1 MNANELADELEAFH
15 VDPDGFPYMIGEA
28 INMLR
33 QQQAEIEALK
43 ADNGHY
49 RDMAVDFLR
58 CREPYGWHCFTKDDD
73 CLIMNGKRLSKPD
86 GSWTL
91 VVPLYLHSPRQ
102 EPKK

>member
-43 ADNGHY
+43 TKLNKYHLKEDLDRN
-49 RDMAVDFLR
+49 LNLI
-58 CREPYGWHCFTKDDD
+58 YGKE
-73 CLIMNGKRLSKPD
+73 LLK
-86 GSWTL
+86 
-91 VVPLYLHSPRQ
+91 
-102 EPKK
+102 

>member
-43 ADNGHY
+43 ADNEQMCKALFKAT
-49 RDMAVDFLR
+49 RAILR
-58 CREPYGWHCFTKDDD
+58 KAQ
-73 CLIMNGKRLSKPD
+73 NK
-86 GSWTL
+86 
-91 VVPLYLHSPRQ
+91 
-102 EPKK
+102 